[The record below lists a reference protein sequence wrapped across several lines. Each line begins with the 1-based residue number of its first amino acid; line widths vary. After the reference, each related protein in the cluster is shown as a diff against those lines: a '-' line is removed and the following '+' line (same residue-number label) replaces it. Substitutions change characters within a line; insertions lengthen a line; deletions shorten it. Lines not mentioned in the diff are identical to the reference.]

1 MIFIKKNEFWR
12 NFDKR
17 YWWIW
22 CIPEEDLLLDMF
34 TIYKC
39 RISYVNFS
47 FPACDTRLQVR
58 KKALDNKS
66 KNLEEYYKVNIP

>member
-1 MIFIKKNEFWR
+1 
-12 NFDKR
+12 
-17 YWWIW
+17 
-22 CIPEEDLLLDMF
+22 MF